1 MSHQVTFSK
10 LKMFFKSAAA
20 SPFLGNCKIR
30 SAKTVNT
37 FVLFSCHS
45 VLNLGQKVCLNQSWA
60 FFADSKHFTQIW
72 CVFRLILD
80 FFCML
85 FCLRKRICKCY
96 FFSFLQSHLF
106 SSIHCQHAW
115 NINEHNA
122 QVFEKVP
129 GYISSKPS
137 LGVRRAK
144 TSQVTNLFLSL
155 AIIGN
160 FCQSLTIYCKL
171 GQSRPMAGRA

>member
-1 MSHQVTFSK
+1 MSHQVTCSK

-20 SPFLGNCKIR
+20 SPFLGNCTIR

-45 VLNLGQKVCLNQSWA
+45 VLILGQKVCLNQPWA

-80 FFCML
+80 FFA
-85 FCLRKRICKCY
+85 CY
-96 FFSFLQSHLF
+96 FVSGKEYASAIFFSFLQSHLF

-144 TSQVTNLFLSL
+144 TSQVTNLCLSL

-160 FCQSLTIYCKL
+160 FWQSSTIYC
-171 GQSRPMAGRA
+171 